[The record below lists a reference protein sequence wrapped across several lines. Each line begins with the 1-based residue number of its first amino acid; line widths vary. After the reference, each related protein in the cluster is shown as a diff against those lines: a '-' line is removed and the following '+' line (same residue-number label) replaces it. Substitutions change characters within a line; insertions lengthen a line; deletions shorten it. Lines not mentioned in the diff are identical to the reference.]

1 MNNLTWAQLHLWQVF
16 FLLPAFFVLKTSSSV
31 WLAVD
36 SPLKNLCSKQDEF
49 YGSVFFQQSAEII
62 CKAMHILVFNRMV
75 ARSENVRC
83 KNKLIHTP
91 RSQEGNYTA
100 DKNIICKWELFAARS
115 KLFAFHPVAATLA
128 KASGVFVTVVFFVQL
143 QLFIFFV
150 VTVRIA
156 LFHQTSLFI
165 SHPCLHCSSVPPL
178 SFHTDT
184 HIEC

>member
-1 MNNLTWAQLHLWQVF
+1 
-16 FLLPAFFVLKTSSSV
+16 
-31 WLAVD
+31 
-36 SPLKNLCSKQDEF
+36 
-49 YGSVFFQQSAEII
+49 
-62 CKAMHILVFNRMV
+62 MHILVFNRMV

-128 KASGVFVTVVFFVQL
+128 KASSVFVTVVFFVQL

-184 HIEC
+184 HIECQAHSLGILFNVVRHLQRQSQLVGGKYSHFNSDTDCCPVGLLAPYWINSFLSQLTL

>member
-1 MNNLTWAQLHLWQVF
+1 MSTAPSVAGLFFFAPCFF
-16 FLLPAFFVLKTSSSV
+16 FLKTYSSV

-36 SPLKNLCSKQDEF
+36 IPLKNLCSKQDEF

-100 DKNIICKWELFAARS
+100 DKNKICKRELFAARS

-128 KASGVFVTVVFFVQL
+128 KASSVFVTVVFFVQL

-150 VTVRIA
+150 VTVHIA
-156 LFHQTSLFI
+156 LFHQTSLHFSPMFALQLRASPEL
-165 SHPCLHCSSVPPL
+165 SH
-178 SFHTDT
+178 
-184 HIEC
+184 

>member
-1 MNNLTWAQLHLWQVF
+1 MSFVAQ
-16 FLLPAFFVLKTSSSV
+16 
-31 WLAVD
+31 
-36 SPLKNLCSKQDEF
+36 CF
-49 YGSVFFQQSAEII
+49 YFFQQSAEII
-62 CKAMHILVFNRMV
+62 CKAMHILEFNRMV

-100 DKNIICKWELFAARS
+100 NKNKICKWELFAARS
-115 KLFAFHPVAATLA
+115 KLFTFHPVAATLA
-128 KASGVFVTVVFFVQL
+128 KASSFFVTVVCFVQL

-165 SHPCLHCSSVPPL
+165 SHPCLHCSLPWAFTLTLILHVR
-178 SFHTDT
+178 HTSGSLGILFNFVR
-184 HIEC
+184 HLQRQS